1 MEGFANNLIEPIISP
16 DNGSGIYS
24 KNCTNTN
31 NPFSA
36 NLLKSIEI
44 PLPCSIQDKNL
55 RIADDRV
62 VLKYHKIIMKLS
74 ITFDI
79 PPRSE
84 HTQSLAT
91 YCAGKATR
99 RSHRRIRTYAN
110 HCGTEFWLWV
120 APEIAE
126 TGAEAAEITMTH
138 NASGPDT

>member
-1 MEGFANNLIEPIISP
+1 MLVVGVLITTISAP
-16 DNGSGIYS
+16 RLVNILKDSSALYS
-24 KNCTNTN
+24 
-31 NPFSA
+31 NP
-36 NLLKSIEI
+36 K
-44 PLPCSIQDKNL
+44 QDKNL
-55 RIADDRV
+55 LSIADDRV
-62 VLKYHKIIMKLS
+62 VLKYHEIIMKLS

-126 TGAEAAEITMTH
+126 TGAEAAEITMAH